1 MNKKQRK
8 IVAVVGPTGSGKTGL
23 AVLLAKEFDGEIV
36 SADSRQV
43 FRGLDLGT
51 GKDLDDLKGVKYH
64 MIDICDPEEEFTLF
78 DWLDGARNTINEI
91 FDRGKIPIV
100 VGGTGLYVQALV
112 EGFQIGKDTRDNNQT
127 NSKSQNS
134 KFDRK
139 DLNLLTLKDLQ
150 KIVQNLNIDVTNI
163 DQKNPRRLIRAIEKF
178 QNQENPTKIKPDFES
193 ILIAPKHTREKL
205 YDRIDK
211 RLDQRF
217 EEGMLQETEDL
228 IKNGVDSKWLITLGL
243 DYKIMTKHLIEKS
256 NFEDMVKDLKVKEHQ
271 YAKRQLTWW
280 KRFDVKW
287 IDDYKE
293 VTRLV
298 SKFLVK

>member
-1 MNKKQRK
+1 MRNKKRK

-112 EGFQIGKDTRDNNQT
+112 EGFELDKDTRNKDT
-127 NSKSQNS
+127 NKLKIQ
-134 KFDRK
+134 KYCRE
-139 DLNLLTLKDLQ
+139 DLNKKSLDELQ
-150 KIVQNLNIDVTNI
+150 NIAKKLQVANFKLD
-163 DQKNPRRLIRAIEKF
+163 KNNPHRLIRAIEKF

-228 IKNGVDSKWLITLGL
+228 IKNGVDSKWLVSLGL
-243 DYKIMTKHLIEKS
+243 DYKIITKHLIEKS

-287 IDDYKE
+287 IRDYKE
-293 VTRLV
+293 ATRLV
-298 SKFLVK
+298 SDFLVK